1 MPIAWEDYLGSHMTT
16 EVVLFH
22 CSPRALAAPS
32 QYWISLP
39 IWFRALEDITK
50 QLSTSSGAPQ
60 AFTVSLTV
68 AAVTGIG
75 ERRRSIA
82 DFSQF
87 YTVSLLV
94 RSAYRVRTVFI
105 ASPVISP
112 ILVL

>member
-39 IWFRALEDITK
+39 IWFRALEDITR
-50 QLSTSSGAPQ
+50 QLSTGSGASQ
-60 AFTVSLTV
+60 VLTVSLTV

-87 YTVSLLV
+87 YTVSLLN
-94 RSAYRVRTVFI
+94 
-105 ASPVISP
+105 
-112 ILVL
+112 